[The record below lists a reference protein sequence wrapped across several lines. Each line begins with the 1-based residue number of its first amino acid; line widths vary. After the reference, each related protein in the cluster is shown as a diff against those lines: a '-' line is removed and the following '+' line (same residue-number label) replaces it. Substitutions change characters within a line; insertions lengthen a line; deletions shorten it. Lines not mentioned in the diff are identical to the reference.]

1 MLENPPVRRPASAL
15 HAGDLCYIERPSG
28 EPKID
33 LLRRFSMREMT
44 GLTMLR
50 IALAGA
56 ILALGL
62 APVRAASVFDV
73 AGVAVDVTAD
83 TAAQA
88 RERALAEGERVAF
101 RRLLERLTLRSDHS
115 RLPNPPR
122 AEIGNYLQDF
132 SVADEKTSPVRYL
145 AKLTFRFKA
154 EEIRRLLDQVGI
166 PFAETMS
173 KPVLVLPVYQSAG
186 ALLLWDD
193 PNPWRSA
200 WSQVTVREGLV
211 PLVLAA
217 GDLQDVAAIGAEQ
230 AAAADE
236 SRLAA
241 IAGRYG
247 TTDTVV
253 AVATMG
259 YQPQQ
264 SVPYVRVFVSR
275 HGPTAPK
282 GRTEIEIIA
291 LAGENTGR
299 LLQRAATE
307 TTRLIEDGWKRE
319 NLLSLGR
326 ASVAAVSVPIGSL
339 ADWLAVRKK
348 LGEVSVV
355 RRAEVILMSRAEVR
369 LALHFIG
376 EVDQLALALGQAD
389 LHLLREG
396 DLWVLT
402 SSRPARG

>member
-1 MLENPPVRRPASAL
+1 
-15 HAGDLCYIERPSG
+15 
-28 EPKID
+28 
-33 LLRRFSMREMT
+33 MREMT
-44 GLTMLR
+44 GR
-50 IALAGA
+50 IVRESALALAISGA
-56 ILALGL
+56 ILLGPIL
-62 APVRAASVFDV
+62 LGSTGAIAAAVFDV
-73 AGVAVDVTAD
+73 AGVAVDVTAE

-88 RERALAEGERVAF
+88 RERALAEGERAAF
-101 RRLLERLTLRSDHS
+101 RRLLERLTLRSDHA
-115 RLPNPPR
+115 RLPDPPR
-122 AEIGNYLQDF
+122 SELGNYLQDF
-132 SVADEKTSPVRYL
+132 SVADEKTSLVRYL

-154 EEIRRLLDQVGI
+154 EEIRRLLDQIGI

-200 WSQVTVREGLV
+200 WGKAAPREGLV

-230 AAAADE
+230 AAVGDE
-236 SRLAA
+236 PRLTA
-241 IAGRYG
+241 IAGRYA

-253 AVATMG
+253 AVAGMG
-259 YQPQQ
+259 YHPQQ
-264 SVPYVRVFVSR
+264 PLPHVRVAMSR
-275 HGPTAPK
+275 HGAGASK
-282 GRTEIEIIA
+282 GRTEFELA
-291 LAGENTGR
+291 ARAGENQDA
-299 LLQRAATE
+299 LLQRAAAE

-326 ASVAAVSVPIGSL
+326 ASVAAVSVPIGKL

-348 LGEVSVV
+348 LSEVSVV
-355 RRAEVILMSRAEVR
+355 RRTEVILMSKAEVR

-376 EVDQLALALGQAD
+376 EVDQLTLALGQAD
-389 LHLLREG
+389 LHLQREG

-402 SSRPARG
+402 PSRPGSG

>member
-1 MLENPPVRRPASAL
+1 
-15 HAGDLCYIERPSG
+15 
-28 EPKID
+28 
-33 LLRRFSMREMT
+33 MREMAGPLMLKFALT
-44 GLTMLR
+44 GALL
-50 IALAGA
+50 IAGLF
-56 ILALGL
+56 LGP
-62 APVRAASVFDV
+62 APGRASSVFDV

-88 RERALAEGERVAF
+88 RERALAEGERAAF

-115 RLPNPPR
+115 RLPDPPR
-122 AEIGNYLQDF
+122 AELGHYLQDF

-145 AKLTFRFKA
+145 AKLTYRFKA
-154 EEIRRLLDQVGI
+154 EEVRRLLDQMGI

-200 WSQVTVREGLV
+200 WTKTAARDGLV
-211 PLVLAA
+211 PLTLAA

-230 AAAADE
+230 AAAGDE
-236 SRLAA
+236 ARLSA
-241 IAGRYG
+241 IANRHG

-253 AVATMG
+253 AIAAVG
-259 YQPQQ
+259 YHPQQ
-264 SVPYVRVFVSR
+264 TGPHVRIGVSR
-275 HGPTAPK
+275 HGPTALK
-282 GRTEIEIIA
+282 GRTEIEVPA
-291 LAGENTGR
+291 RSGESADQ
-299 LLQRAATE
+299 LLQRAAAE

-326 ASVAAVSVPIGSL
+326 ASVASVSVPIAKL

-355 RRAEVILMSRAEVR
+355 RRTEIILMSKAEVR
-369 LALHFIG
+369 FALHFIG
-376 EVDQLALALGQAD
+376 EVDQLALALGQVD
-389 LHLLREG
+389 LQLLREG

-402 SSRPARG
+402 PSRPGSG

>member
-1 MLENPPVRRPASAL
+1 MHEMTGQKALLFAAVVSAILCALAGPASA
-15 HAGDLCYIERPSG
+15 S
-28 EPKID
+28 
-33 LLRRFSMREMT
+33 
-44 GLTMLR
+44 
-50 IALAGA
+50 
-56 ILALGL
+56 
-62 APVRAASVFDV
+62 VVFDV
-73 AGVAVDVTAD
+73 TGVTVDVTAD
-83 TAAQA
+83 TAAAA
-88 RERALAEGERVAF
+88 RERAIAEGERAAF
-101 RRLLERLTLRSDHS
+101 RRLLERLTLRSDYS
-115 RLPNPPR
+115 RLPDPPR
-122 AEIGNYLQDF
+122 AEIGTYLQDF

-154 EEIRRLLDQVGI
+154 EEIRRLLDRLGI

-200 WSQVTVREGLV
+200 WSKAVARDGLV
-211 PLVLAA
+211 PLVFAA

-230 AAAADE
+230 AAAGDE
-236 SRLAA
+236 ARLAA
-241 IAGRYG
+241 IAQRYA

-253 AVATMG
+253 ANATVG
-259 YQPQQ
+259 YRPQQ
-264 SVPYVRVFVSR
+264 PAPHVRVVISR

-282 GRTEIEIIA
+282 GRTEIEVAA
-291 LAGENTGR
+291 LSGENLEK
-299 LLQRAATE
+299 LLQRAAAE
-307 TTRLIEDGWKRE
+307 TARLIEDAWKRE
-319 NLLSLGR
+319 NLLSLTRG
-326 ASVAAVSVPIGSL
+326 SVAAVSVPIAKL

-355 RRAEVILMSRAEVR
+355 RRTEMILMSKAEVR

-389 LHLLREG
+389 LQLLREG

-402 SSRPARG
+402 PIRPESG